1 MLNTALLLNIS
12 ERFEAIKKETLA
24 QMFSYEVFELFK
36 NTFLIQ
42 HLGMAAYRGSE
53 TPENF

>member
-53 TPENF
+53 TPEN